1 MKTKHPEISWDDL
14 IFENRNKEYGAY
26 ELRQKYKQVLSL
38 SLFFSLLLS
47 FALAF
52 FFHVQAVNRQMTEYR
67 EMFQF
72 ISTPIDLSELK
83 NYQQSENLNQK
94 SKSAKT
100 KTHQIKITDSLTAD
114 TAAENRNQKLKPI
127 DNKLSDSLKKDST
140 ISPQKFEN
148 QKATVDSL
156 FTVKDLPQF
165 PGGQSAF
172 NAYISNSLSLSNDI
186 KNNKIHG
193 LVQICFS
200 IDKFGNPINIYI
212 KKTINT
218 DLNITL
224 LEIIKNMPRW
234 IPSQK
239 YNENIRLTFTIPIIL

>member
-94 SKSAKT
+94 SKLQKPRL
-100 KTHQIKITDSLTAD
+100 IK
-114 TAAENRNQKLKPI
+114 
-127 DNKLSDSLKKDST
+127 
-140 ISPQKFEN
+140 
-148 QKATVDSL
+148 
-156 FTVKDLPQF
+156 
-165 PGGQSAF
+165 
-172 NAYISNSLSLSNDI
+172 
-186 KNNKIHG
+186 
-193 LVQICFS
+193 
-200 IDKFGNPINIYI
+200 
-212 KKTINT
+212 
-218 DLNITL
+218 
-224 LEIIKNMPRW
+224 
-234 IPSQK
+234 
-239 YNENIRLTFTIPIIL
+239 

>member
-94 SKSAKT
+94 SNCKNQDSSNKNYRFAYRRHGCRKSESKT
-100 KTHQIKITDSLTAD
+100 
-114 TAAENRNQKLKPI
+114 
-127 DNKLSDSLKKDST
+127 
-140 ISPQKFEN
+140 
-148 QKATVDSL
+148 
-156 FTVKDLPQF
+156 
-165 PGGQSAF
+165 
-172 NAYISNSLSLSNDI
+172 
-186 KNNKIHG
+186 
-193 LVQICFS
+193 
-200 IDKFGNPINIYI
+200 
-212 KKTINT
+212 
-218 DLNITL
+218 
-224 LEIIKNMPRW
+224 
-234 IPSQK
+234 
-239 YNENIRLTFTIPIIL
+239 